1 MKIFI
6 LLVSVL
12 LFYCGTSSYPKIKNP
27 SPEISGSK
35 LPPSELKDG
44 LYAILLGKSFYPNRL
59 TNSDKQEGESEIAFL
74 FYLIKLEKRYIL
86 IDTGT
91 SSIST
96 PEITIHNWISP
107 DKILGSTGIKPGM
120 IGEIILTHFHSDHS
134 GGISLFPNAKVYVTT
149 EDWDSLKKT
158 NRSANSK
165 LLVKERSGKIQFVNS
180 SLEVFPNFRI
190 LLTRGHTQGS
200 IAVEWLLSP
209 GKRFLITGDECY
221 WIEFC
226 KQGQGLPSEG
236 TFSLSN
242 NKEFLDYVS
251 VLSSSGTKI
260 LTMHDPSVLSFGE
273 EVFPRIYKLD

>member
-6 LLVSVL
+6 LLISFL
-12 LFYCGTSSYPKIKNP
+12 FFYCGTSSSPKIKNP
-27 SPEISGSK
+27 SQEVYGSV
-35 LPPSELKDG
+35 PPTELQDG
-44 LYAILLGKSFYPNRL
+44 LYAILVGKSFYPNRL
-59 TNSDKQEGESEIAFL
+59 TNSDKQEGESEIAYL

-86 IDTGT
+86 IDAGT

-96 PEITIHNWISP
+96 PEITVHNWISP
-107 DKILGSTGIKPGM
+107 DKILRSAGIKSGM

-134 GGISLFPNAKVYVTT
+134 GGIGLFPNAKVYITP
-149 EDWDSLKKT
+149 EDWDSFKKK
-158 NRSANSK
+158 NRSTNVK
-165 LLVKERSGKIQFVNS
+165 LLAKERSGKIQFINS
-180 SLEVFPNFRI
+180 SLEVFQNFRI

-200 IAVEWLLSP
+200 VAVEWLKSP

-221 WIEFC
+221 WVEFC
-226 KQGQGLPSEG
+226 KQGQGLSSEG
-236 TFSLSN
+236 TFSLPN

-260 LTMHDPSVLSFGE
+260 LTMHDPAILSLGE

>member
-1 MKIFI
+1 MF
-6 LLVSVL
+6 SVL
-12 LFYCGTSSYPKIKNP
+12 LFYCGTSSSPKIKNP
-27 SPEISGSK
+27 SQEISGSK
-35 LPPSELKDG
+35 LPPGELQDG
-44 LYAILLGKSFYPNRL
+44 LYAILVGKSFYPNRL
-59 TNSDKQEGESEIAFL
+59 TNSDEQEGESEIAFL

-96 PEITIHNWISP
+96 PEITVHNWISP
-107 DKILGSTGIKPGM
+107 DKILGSAGIKPGM

-134 GGISLFPNAKVYVTT
+134 GGIGLFPNAKVYTT
-149 EDWDSLKKT
+149 PEDWDSLKKT
-158 NRSANSK
+158 NRSANGK
-165 LLVKERSGKIQFVNS
+165 LTAKERSGKVQFVSS
-180 SLEVFPNFRI
+180 SLEVFKNFRI

-200 IAVEWLLSP
+200 IAVEWLKSP

-226 KQGQGLPSEG
+226 KQGQGLSSEG

-260 LTMHDPSVLSFGE
+260 FTMHDPTVLSFGE
-273 EVFPRIYKLD
+273 EIFPRIYKLD

>member
-12 LFYCGTSSYPKIKNP
+12 SVYCGISSSPKIKNP
-27 SPEISGSK
+27 SPQISGSVS
-35 LPPSELKDG
+35 PTELQNG

-59 TNSDKQEGESEIAFL
+59 TNSDKEEGESEIAFL

-96 PEITIHNWISP
+96 PEITVHNWISP
-107 DKILGSTGIKPGM
+107 DKILGSAGIKPGM
-120 IGEIILTHFHSDHS
+120 IGEIILTHFHLDHS
-134 GGISLFPNAKVYVTT
+134 GGIGLFPNAKIYVTP
-149 EDWDSLKKT
+149 EDWNSLKKT
-158 NRSANSK
+158 NQYASLR
-165 LLVKERSGKIQFVNS
+165 LLAKERSGKVQFVNS
-180 SLEVFPNFRI
+180 SLEVFQNFRI

-200 IAVEWLLSP
+200 IAIEWLASP
-209 GKRFLITGDECY
+209 GKKFLITGDECY
-221 WIEFC
+221 WVEFC
-226 KQGQGLPSEG
+226 KQGQGLSSEG

-251 VLSSSGTKI
+251 VVSSSGTKI
-260 LTMHDPSVLSFGE
+260 LTMHDPAVLSLGE
-273 EVFPRIYKLD
+273 EIFPRIYKLD

>member
-6 LLVSVL
+6 LVFSVL
-12 LFYCGTSSYPKIKNP
+12 LFYCGTSSSPKIKNP
-27 SPEISGSK
+27 SQEVSGSR
-35 LPPSELKDG
+35 LPPGALEDG
-44 LYAILLGKSFYPNRL
+44 LYAILLGKSSYPNRL
-59 TNSDKQEGESEIAFL
+59 TNSDKQDGESEIVYL

-91 SSIST
+91 SSVST
-96 PEITIHNWISP
+96 PEITVHNWISP
-107 DKILGSTGIKPGM
+107 DKILGSAGIKPGM
-120 IGEIILTHFHSDHS
+120 IGEIILTHFHLDHS
-134 GGISLFPNAKVYVTT
+134 GGIGLFPNAKIYITP

-158 NRSANSK
+158 NQSTSGK
-165 LLVKERSGKIQFVNS
+165 LLAKERSGKVQFLNS
-180 SLEVFPNFRI
+180 SIEVFKNFRI

-200 IAVEWLLSP
+200 VAVEWLLSP
-209 GKRFLITGDECY
+209 SKKFLITGDECY

-236 TFSLSN
+236 SFSLSN

-260 LTMHDPSVLSFGE
+260 LTMHDPAVLSFGE
-273 EVFPRIYKLD
+273 EIFSRIYKLD

>member
-6 LLVSVL
+6 LLISVL
-12 LFYCGTSSYPKIKNP
+12 FFYCGTSSSPKIKN
-27 SPEISGSK
+27 SSQEVYGSVA
-35 LPPSELKDG
+35 PTELQDG
-44 LYAILLGKSFYPNRL
+44 LYAILVGKSFYPNRL

-74 FYLIKLEKRYIL
+74 FYLIKLDKRYIL
-86 IDTGT
+86 VDAGT

-96 PEITIHNWISP
+96 PEITVHNWISP
-107 DKILGSTGIKPGM
+107 DKILRSAGIKSGM

-134 GGISLFPNAKVYVTT
+134 GGIGLFPNAKVYITP
-149 EDWDSLKKT
+149 EDWDSFKKK
-158 NRSANSK
+158 NRSTNVK
-165 LLVKERSGKIQFVNS
+165 LLAKERSGKIQFINS
-180 SLEVFPNFRI
+180 SLEVFQNFRI

-200 IAVEWLLSP
+200 VAVEWLKSP

-221 WIEFC
+221 WVEFC
-226 KQGQGLPSEG
+226 KQGQGLSSEG
-236 TFSLSN
+236 TFSLPN

-260 LTMHDPSVLSFGE
+260 LTMHDPAILSSGE